1 MKLRAAWTLGFV
13 CCVANVVSVVTAV
26 HAQDTPAPPKGP
38 GEIIK
43 RSIEAREK
51 PTLLQ
56 GSPQPADP
64 AQTPQAPAGQKPSQP
79 TAATAPQPSGTAT
92 PVTPI
97 EPAAQADPE
106 GTAAAAPAPV
116 GEDPHA
122 NMEGA
127 PPLARRPIAKSEPS
141 LEVPIGSIR
150 VQVLDAQDHIA
161 PDSELQLGV
170 MSSDSTRKT
179 VPART
184 GADGKYV
191 FDNLATGERQAYRIN
206 VLYQGAKYSSTPFRL
221 PMDRGYEVVIRR
233 LDSTQDTR
241 DVVLYV
247 GATSLELK
255 DERLRIVQ
263 QARVVNIG
271 AKTYVFP
278 EKGLLV
284 KLPKG
289 AVAFQ
294 SEEVMTDQHLREE
307 SGEGMRITGSI
318 PPGEVTLTW
327 GFDVPQSET
336 TAEFTFD
343 LPWITFAYRVLS
355 DAAPGMKLEVDDMP
369 AAELHSDNGRRFL
382 VTEIMKRV
390 GEQPL
395 RRVHIRLSGIPG
407 PGPGRYIAVGLS
419 LLVIGLGVFL
429 SRGQKPD
436 PSANRTGAVTA
447 PGAVD
452 PLRVLALEK
461 ERLIERARILEGE
474 RNRGEIGPE
483 FHKDA
488 LRELE
493 EQLTSVLYE
502 QQRLGFNAPRAQ
514 V

>member
-1 MKLRAAWTLGFV
+1 M
-13 CCVANVVSVVTAV
+13 
-26 HAQDTPAPPKGP
+26 Q
-38 GEIIK
+38 
-43 RSIEAREK
+43 
-51 PTLLQ
+51 
-56 GSPQPADP
+56 
-64 AQTPQAPAGQKPSQP
+64 
-79 TAATAPQPSGTAT
+79 
-92 PVTPI
+92 
-97 EPAAQADPE
+97 PAAQATDEQPS
-106 GTAAAAPAPV
+106 GAAEPPPV
-116 GEDPHA
+116 GDDPHA

-127 PPLARRPIAKSEPS
+127 PPLARRPLAKSEPS
-141 LEVPIGSIR
+141 LDVPVGSIR
-150 VQVLDAQDHIA
+150 VQVLDAQEHVA
-161 PDSELQLGV
+161 PDSELQLGI

-179 VPART
+179 VPARS

-191 FDNLATGERQAYRIN
+191 FTGLTTGERQAYRIN

-221 PMDRGYEVVIRR
+221 PMDRGYDVVIRR

-247 GATSLELK
+247 GATSLEIK

-284 KLPKG
+284 KFPKG

-307 SGEGMRITGSI
+307 AGEGMRMTGSI

-336 TAEFTFD
+336 TADFTFD

-369 AAELHSDNGRRFL
+369 PAELHTDNGRRFL
-382 VTEIMKRV
+382 VTELMKRV

-395 RRVHIRLSGIPG
+395 RRVHIKLSGIPG

-419 LLVIGLGVFL
+419 LFVIGLGAFL
-429 SRGQKPD
+429 ARRSKPN
-436 PSANRTGAVTA
+436 PSANRTGAATT

-461 ERLIERARILEGE
+461 ERLIERARVLEAE
-474 RNRGEIGPE
+474 RTRGDIGPE

-488 LRELE
+488 MRELE
-493 EQLTSVLYE
+493 EQLTALLYE
-502 QQRLGFNAPRAQ
+502 QQRLGFSAPRAQ
-514 V
+514 I